1 MRLNSLTLNTTIKD
15 NNLCNRKP
23 GTGRRLM
30 NGTHKGHNIIV
41 SVARRPA
48 TRQWEPRLTV
58 IWSEEGK
65 GKLNKLT
72 VDRAFR
78 ARQEAEVEGLR
89 FAKKWID
96 DGKPDLTIAAEI
108 STANE

>member
-1 MRLNSLTLNTTIKD
+1 
-15 NNLCNRKP
+15 
-23 GTGRRLM
+23 M
-30 NGTHKGHNIIV
+30 NETHKGHNIIV
-41 SVARRPA
+41 SVARRPT

-58 IWSEEGK
+58 IWSEEGQ

-78 ARQEAEVEGLR
+78 ARQEAEDEGLR

-96 DGKPDLTIAAEI
+96 EGKPDLPILTEI
-108 STANE
+108 RGQRTDEGKAVT

>member
-1 MRLNSLTLNTTIKD
+1 
-15 NNLCNRKP
+15 
-23 GTGRRLM
+23 M

-41 SVARRPA
+41 SVARRPT

-58 IWSEEGK
+58 IWSEEGQ

-78 ARQEAEVEGLR
+78 ARQEAEMKDSDSPKNGSMTENQ
-89 FAKKWID
+89 ICQ
-96 DGKPDLTIAAEI
+96 
-108 STANE
+108 S

>member
-1 MRLNSLTLNTTIKD
+1 
-15 NNLCNRKP
+15 
-23 GTGRRLM
+23 M

-41 SVARRPA
+41 SAARRAA
-48 TRQWEPRLTV
+48 THQWEPRLTV
-58 IWSEEGK
+58 IWSEEGQ
-65 GKLNKLT
+65 GKLNKLI

-78 ARQEAEVEGLR
+78 ARQEAEEEGLR

-108 STANE
+108 STTNE

>member
-1 MRLNSLTLNTTIKD
+1 
-15 NNLCNRKP
+15 
-23 GTGRRLM
+23 M

-58 IWSEEGK
+58 IWSEEGR
-65 GKLNKLT
+65 GKTNKLT

-96 DGKPDLTIAAEI
+96 DGKPDLPILTEI
-108 STANE
+108 RGQRTDEGKAVT